1 MDLNNSRTARNSFLP
16 SSVKIFSF
24 SVLKKEKKFVC
35 VMNNRHMRNKVA
47 PPLALKRGGYSLGV
61 IRRDRNDVGAGLT
74 WPRMIVTP
82 QSGTFNNNNNTT
94 PVTHT
99 LELTNFTLF
108 SPPHPA
114 TSVLFY
120 PSDL

>member
-1 MDLNNSRTARNSFLP
+1 
-16 SSVKIFSF
+16 
-24 SVLKKEKKFVC
+24 
-35 VMNNRHMRNKVA
+35 MRNKVA

-108 SPPHPA
+108 FPPIPPRLFFFPLL
-114 TSVLFY
+114 TSDTPHTHLKGKLMKLKIY
-120 PSDL
+120 KIY